1 MDQQEPTPIRGTEG
15 ALEPFFS
22 PDGQWVGLF
31 ADGEIKRVA
40 VTGGAPVTLCEVDN
54 PFGPSW
60 SSDDTILFGA
70 GEGIS
75 GSQEQVGFLSSSFR
89 LRVAKSDLCGPNRSQ
104 VDLPPVVVPVLM
116 RELGS

>member
-1 MDQQEPTPIRGTEG
+1 MSLSGSHGRIALSPSGTHLVYALDDQLYLRAMDQQEPTPIRGTEG

-70 GEGIS
+70 GEGIP
-75 GSQEQVGFLSSSFR
+75 GR
-89 LRVAKSDLCGPNRSQ
+89 RSRW
-104 VDLPPVVVPVLM
+104 D
-116 RELGS
+116 S